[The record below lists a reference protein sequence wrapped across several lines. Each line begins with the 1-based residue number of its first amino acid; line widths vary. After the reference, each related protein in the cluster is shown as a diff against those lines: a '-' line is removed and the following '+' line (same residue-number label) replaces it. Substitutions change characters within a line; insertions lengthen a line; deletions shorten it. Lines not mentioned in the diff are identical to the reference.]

1 MDFIRLGAT
10 IEEAKE
16 LRDLLYNGGIIAVIK
31 RLLLTKQF
39 NTKLDDSSV
48 ETKRYGDDDGLTFRL
63 KVTTEANITYT
74 IEFRLFFGSLVPK
87 QCFEAIDKKAGLK
100 NKDLSWVKLVTLRVL
115 YVIYEQV
122 KFFSIDA
129 NAKRICNKKTR
140 VATVWTQTPGGTIG
154 RQGTIN

>member
-1 MDFIRLGAT
+1 MNFINLGAN

-16 LRDLLYNGGIIAVIK
+16 LRKLLYDGGIVAAIK
-31 RLLLTKQF
+31 KLLLVKHF

-48 ETKRYGDDDGLTFRL
+48 ETRKYCDDDGLTFRL
-63 KVTTEANITYT
+63 EVTTEANINYT
-74 IEFRLFFGSLVPK
+74 IEFRFFFNNLVPK
-87 QCFEAIDKKAGLK
+87 QCFEAIDTKAGLK
-100 NKDLSWVKLVTLRVL
+100 NKELSWVELVTLRVL

-140 VATVWTQTPGGTIG
+140 VATVWTQTPSGSIG